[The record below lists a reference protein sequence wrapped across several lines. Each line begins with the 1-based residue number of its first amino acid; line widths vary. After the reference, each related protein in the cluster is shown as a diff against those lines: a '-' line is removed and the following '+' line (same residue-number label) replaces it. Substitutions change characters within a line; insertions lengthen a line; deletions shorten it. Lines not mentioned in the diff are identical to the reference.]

1 MGLIDKIHKL
11 FKTNT
16 YKLSVV
22 LSQDIDEKVDFVE
35 INQDI
40 DDAVIDDHFNSRF
53 IYQLQDVRDS
63 ILEDKNPKKA
73 LQLMRKAKISMAEI
87 EKFFDKELFIGG
99 SKYHK
104 VPLKEVLLYCNG
116 TKKAK
121 PGFIDL
127 PVNIIVMGRLLEL
140 GLTEYINK
148 SIVSLYESDDIKI
161 ASIVSNINRGNFS
174 NIPKEWH
181 PVLKYSEE
189 LYTVGSKVIQKY
201 EILARE
207 LTTLL
212 KQYFNDAIK
221 KYYTE

>member
-16 YKLSVV
+16 HKLSVV
-22 LSQDIDEKVDFVE
+22 LSKNIDEKVDFIE
-35 INQDI
+35 INQDA

-73 LQLMRKAKISMAEI
+73 LQLMRKAKISMPEI
-87 EKFFDKELFIGG
+87 EKFFDKELFVGG
-99 SKYHK
+99 GKYHK
-104 VPLKEVLLYCNG
+104 VPLKDVLLYCND

-121 PGFIDL
+121 PGFID
-127 PVNIIVMGRLLEL
+127 VTVSAIVMGRLIEL
-140 GLTEYINK
+140 GLNEYVNK

-161 ASIVSNINRGNFS
+161 ASIVSNINKGNFS
-174 NIPKEWH
+174 AIPKEWH
-181 PVLKYSEE
+181 PVLKYSDE
-189 LYTVGSKVIQKY
+189 LYTIGSKVIQKY
-201 EILARE
+201 ETLARE
-207 LTTLL
+207 LTKLL

>member
-16 YKLSVV
+16 HKLSVV

-40 DDAVIDDHFNSRF
+40 DDAVIDDYFNSRF
-53 IYQLQDVRDS
+53 IYGLQDVRDS

-87 EKFFDKELFIGG
+87 EKFFDKELFVGG

-121 PGFIDL
+121 PGIID
-127 PVNIIVMGRLLEL
+127 VTVSSIVMGRLLEL
-140 GLTEYINK
+140 GLTEYVNK
-148 SIVSLYESDDIKI
+148 SIVSLYETNDTEIAAILNKISKGNLSD
-161 ASIVSNINRGNFS
+161 
-174 NIPKEWH
+174 IPKEWH
-181 PVLKYSEE
+181 PVLKYSDE
-189 LYTVGSKVIQKY
+189 LYVIGSKVIQKY
-201 EILARE
+201 ESLFHE
-207 LTTLL
+207 LTKLL
-212 KQYFNDAIK
+212 KQYFDYAIK

>member
-40 DDAVIDDHFNSRF
+40 DDAVIEDHFDSRF

-104 VPLKEVLLYCNG
+104 VPLKEVLLYCND

-121 PGFIDL
+121 PSFIDL
-127 PVNIIVMGRLLEL
+127 PVNIIIMGRLLEL

-174 NIPKEWH
+174 DIPKEWH
-181 PVLKYSEE
+181 PVLKYSDE
-189 LYTVGSKVIQKY
+189 LYTIGSKVIQKY
-201 EILARE
+201 ETMARE
-207 LTTLL
+207 LTMLL

>member
-16 YKLSVV
+16 HKLSVV
-22 LSQDIDEKVDFVE
+22 LSQDIDEKVDFIE
-35 INQDI
+35 INQDA
-40 DDAVIDDHFNSRF
+40 DDAVIEDHFDSRF

-104 VPLKEVLLYCNG
+104 VQLKEVLLYCND

-121 PGFIDL
+121 PSFIDL
-127 PVNIIVMGRLLEL
+127 PVNIIIMGRLLEL

-174 NIPKEWH
+174 DIPKEWH
-181 PVLKYSEE
+181 PVLKYSDE
-189 LYTVGSKVIQKY
+189 LYTIGSKVIQKY
-201 EILARE
+201 ETMARE
-207 LTTLL
+207 LTMLL